1 MDYGYQLLRH
11 VFQQVFGNLGAAARI
26 TIIPIIL
33 AYALC
38 AALLFSIVGPIF
50 MELLQQQP
58 GAAFGEPADLPFGSE
73 AEALTFGGR
82 FFLAF
87 ILCIPIFLILYS
99 WAAVG
104 WHRYVLLE
112 EMPNGVAANWSW
124 SMIKG
129 YVWAVVRIAL
139 MMMLLGFAASVVIG
153 IVLSA
158 VPSTGLAL
166 FLTIGLTI
174 GFTWVLTRLGL
185 ILPSAALGQYMKM
198 GESWSATA
206 PVASAILLPIIIL
219 PLIFFILNSAL
230 GFLGVI
236 GVILTLLVFWVQI
249 LANLALLTTL
259 YGNLIEGR
267 QLN

>member
-26 TIIPIIL
+26 TIIPILL

-38 AALLFSIVGPIF
+38 AAILLSVVGPVF
-50 MELLQQQP
+50 MELFQQQP
-58 GAAFGEPADLPFGSE
+58 AAYGETVDIPFASE
-73 AEALTFGGR
+73 AEAMAFTGR

-87 ILCIPIFLILYS
+87 ILCLPVFLIFYS

-112 EMPNGVAANWSW
+112 ELPSGVAANWSW
-124 SMIKG
+124 AKIKG

-139 MMMLLGFAASVVIG
+139 MMTLLGFAAAILIG
-153 IVLSA
+153 IVLAA
-158 VPSTGLAL
+158 VPFQAVAV

-206 PVASAILLPIIIL
+206 PVASSILLPIIII
-219 PLIFFILNSAL
+219 PLIFFIVNTAA

-236 GVILTLLVFWVQI
+236 GVILTLLVWWVQI
-249 LANLALLTTL
+249 LANLALMTTL